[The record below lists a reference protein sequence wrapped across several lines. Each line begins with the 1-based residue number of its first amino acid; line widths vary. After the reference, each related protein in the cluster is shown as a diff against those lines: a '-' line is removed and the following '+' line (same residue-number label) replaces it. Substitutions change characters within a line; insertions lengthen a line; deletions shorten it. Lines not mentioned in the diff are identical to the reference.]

1 MARTGRFANL
11 ELESRG
17 SPAAAAAIPCPAAP
31 GAGPQ
36 PIAERTADF
45 FLQRARD
52 HELRGDLEAAMRDL
66 SAALGED
73 SLRLDAWV
81 GQLWLLAELDETPE
95 ACVWADKA
103 LVRFP
108 DNPLVLAT
116 KAVALHRLGRH
127 QEAMDLN
134 DAAIA
139 GNDDHPLLWLS
150 RGELL
155 LRQSPTVAETCFQ
168 RALRDAQD
176 GPVIGLRAAS
186 TCLRYRRPA
195 WAMALL
201 RLVLEQDA
209 SSAYAWHLL
218 GLAQNQLGMTAAAAG
233 SHGRAAEL
241 APVSARYREAHRIA
255 ASPSLRDRLTA
266 LWRRLV
272 H

>member
-1 MARTGRFANL
+1 MPRTGRFANL
-11 ELESRG
+11 ELGPSDAPPDAEAPRRDDPLE
-17 SPAAAAAIPCPAAP
+17 PAPEPV
-31 GAGPQ
+31 
-36 PIAERTADF
+36 AERTAAF
-45 FLQRARD
+45 FLQRARE

-73 SLRLDAWV
+73 SLSLDAWV

-108 DNPLVLAT
+108 DNPLVLAA
-116 KAVALHRLGRH
+116 KAMALHRLGRYH
-127 QEAMDLN
+127 EAMDLN

-139 GNDDHPLLWLS
+139 GNHDHPLLWLS

-155 LRQSPTVAETCFQ
+155 LRQSPTVAETCLR
-168 RALRDAQD
+168 RAVREAQD
-176 GPVIGLRAAS
+176 APVIGVRAAS
-186 TCLRYRRPA
+186 VCLRYRRPA
-195 WAMALL
+195 WAVDIL
-201 RLVLEQDA
+201 RKTLESDPG
-209 SSAYAWHLL
+209 SAYAWHLL
-218 GLAQNQLGMTAAAAG
+218 GLAQHQLGMTAAAAS

-241 APVSARYREAHRIA
+241 APVSARYREAHRLA
-255 ASPSLRDRLTA
+255 ASPSLHHRLGA

>member
-1 MARTGRFANL
+1 MARIGRFANL

-17 SPAAAAAIPCPAAP
+17 SPAAATAESRPEDLR
-31 GAGPQ
+31 AGSR
-36 PIAERTADF
+36 PIAERSAEF

-108 DNPLVLAT
+108 DNPLVLAA

-134 DAAIA
+134 DAALA

-150 RGELL
+150 RG
-155 LRQSPTVAETCFQ
+155 A
-168 RALRDAQD
+168 
-176 GPVIGLRAAS
+176 
-186 TCLRYRRPA
+186 
-195 WAMALL
+195 
-201 RLVLEQDA
+201 
-209 SSAYAWHLL
+209 
-218 GLAQNQLGMTAAAAG
+218 
-233 SHGRAAEL
+233 
-241 APVSARYREAHRIA
+241 
-255 ASPSLRDRLTA
+255 
-266 LWRRLV
+266 
-272 H
+272 